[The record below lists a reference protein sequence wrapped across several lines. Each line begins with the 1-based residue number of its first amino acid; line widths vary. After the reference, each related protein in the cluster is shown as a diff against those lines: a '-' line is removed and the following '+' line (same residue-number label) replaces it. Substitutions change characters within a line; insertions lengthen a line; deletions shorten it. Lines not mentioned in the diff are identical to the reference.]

1 MEKQIKFSKQQ
12 VYINNFSEMETIKK
26 LLKKNEDVI
35 INYLERV
42 IYTSKLSDITKT
54 EINEIFKSFK
64 V

>member
-1 MEKQIKFSKQQ
+1 MEKQIKFSKKQ
-12 VYINNFSEMETIKK
+12 VYINDFSEMKNIKK